1 MVRPCAENVQVD
13 TGVVGDENAH
23 HNIQM
28 PAVEMGKVNSIP
40 CRRAMTP
47 RERKSFTP
55 SDAGRAVEEARFQKE
70 HGEPL
75 GTTRS
80 RSTIDFGYVQ
90 PQEGDDKFSRSLRLP
105 FYKPTPSRFDGRDGD
120 ASVQCA
126 SPRPMTPVKRASTP
140 VKREKCVAAPTA
152 VPGPTVDFGY
162 VSPAEGDDFS
172 RALRTAS
179 DQCKPWRPSKTV
191 GSAPNLS
198 PRRERKSTASDVSP
212 SEAVR
217 SSTPNRSKAWKP
229 MTTVASAPNFSPRR
243 ERTQS
248 EMTASSAPTVS
259 PQRKRAPIVTSEP
272 STAVPVA
279 SNASPAKDAEV
290 STPAARASQ
299 LSPAAKECQAPVA
312 EDVEVSTKE
321 CKPAAVSAQPVDKV
335 LSPHRACVTSPI
347 ATGHTPECEVPAP
360 NTPPAAS
367 QPQEIRLQ
375 AAVAEPKNKADSP
388 DFFKNVPIS
397 SLARQRPSSAKG
409 RERAAA
415 AAPDSLRQAVA
426 RSHVA
431 PQPAA
436 AKGSER
442 PATPERKVQER
453 PTSAK
458 GRERPAT
465 PERKVQERPASAKG
479 KERAVGTSAAWSACS
494 PPGRLQQRPASA
506 ERKVQARPASAE
518 RKVKPVLQERAASV
532 ERKVKPASPDVPVCA
547 RVLPDGTESADKA
560 GPQRRSIAAMQKH
573 LARQGAASP
582 RLQHSASAAP
592 ELPKKQTDAPIS
604 KSVSA
609 AKFFDTRERAAL
621 AKHLERAAAKTAAAT
636 AAASVPQKHQKPQ
649 APVDAGSLVK
659 TMQDKR
665 RMRQGEAS
673 SPDAS
678 TTKLQPSA
686 AQPAK
691 PERVPLAAR

>member
-1 MVRPCAENVQVD
+1 MVRPCNENVQVD
-13 TGVVGDENAH
+13 TGLVGDENTH

-40 CRRAMTP
+40 CRRALTP

-55 SDAGRAVEEARFQKE
+55 LDAGRAVEEARFQKE
-70 HGEPL
+70 HGEPF

-80 RSTIDFGYVQ
+80 RSTIDFGYVE

-105 FYKPTPSRFDGRDGD
+105 FYKPTPSRFEGRDGD

-126 SPRPMTPVKRASTP
+126 SPRPTTPVKRASTP
-140 VKREKCVAAPTA
+140 VTREKCVTAPTA

-179 DQCKPWRPSKTV
+179 DQSKPWRPSKTV

-198 PRRERKSTASDVSP
+198 PRRERKSTASDVSS

-248 EMTASSAPTVS
+248 DTTVSSAPTIS
-259 PQRKRAPIVTSEP
+259 PQRKRAPTVTSEA
-272 STAVPVA
+272 STAVSGA
-279 SNASPAKDAEV
+279 SNASPVKDAEV

-299 LSPAAKECQAPVA
+299 LSPAAKECAPVA
-312 EDVEVSTKE
+312 EDVEISTKE
-321 CKPAAVSAQPVDKV
+321 CDPAVASAHPVDKV
-335 LSPHRACVTSPI
+335 LSPQRACVTSPLAAGQTPECEAC
-347 ATGHTPECEVPAP
+347 ATSPLAAGQTPECEVPAP
-360 NTPPAAS
+360 NTPPASS
-367 QPQEIRLQ
+367 QPQGAKLQ
-375 AAVAEPKNKADSP
+375 AAVAEPKTKADSP
-388 DFFKNVPIS
+388 DFFKNVAIS
-397 SLARQRPSSAKG
+397 SRARQRPSSAKG
-409 RERAAA
+409 RERVDAAA
-415 AAPDSLRQAVA
+415 SDSLRQAVV
-426 RSHVA
+426 RSNEA
-431 PQPAA
+431 PQRPAA
-436 AKGSER
+436 
-442 PATPERKVQER
+442 T
-453 PTSAK
+453 K

-479 KERAVGTSAAWSACS
+479 RERAVATSAAWSACS

-506 ERKVQARPASAE
+506 ERK
-518 RKVKPVLQERAASV
+518 
-532 ERKVKPASPDVPVCA
+532 
-547 RVLPDGTESADKA
+547 A
-560 GPQRRSIAAMQKH
+560 GPQLRSIAAMQKH

-636 AAASVPQKHQKPQ
+636 AAASVQQKHQKPQ

-665 RMRQGEAS
+665 RMRQGGEAS

-678 TTKLQPSA
+678 TTISQLSA

-691 PERVPLAAR
+691 PERVPLAARKDGDN